1 MLGQEIK
8 MIISIMRTTL
18 TITYLT
24 PMRRMWSQP
33 TNMYGDRLIALCK
46 SIPLRICNGRK
57 LGDILGSFTCH
68 KWNGQSAVD
77 YCLATP
83 GVYHKILT
91 LQVNNFLPHLS
102 DHCPIT
108 IKLKTNA
115 PKILNDYENYEF
127 IEKPKKIM
135 WDKKIEQKF
144 ENILQTADS
153 KLFLTNFA
161 SNGILSDQKCV
172 DNATAFL
179 SEFLVNAAELA
190 SNPKNS
196 IEDFC
201 KKKSCQPNWK
211 FRKKKTRK
219 VYMPKWHD
227 ETCESL
233 LKKIKHS
240 GYLLKKY
247 PENSY
252 LRGCIQSETKQYK
265 KLVKSNQKQF
275 LNGKFDNLDVLHKA
289 NPRGYMNLVKSLRE
303 GTFDKKMPDD
313 SSFISPEGWRSHFSA
328 LLDPPPSPT
337 QGVTHD
343 DMMSYIATNC
353 ALESSDL
360 SEKITKTELLSAIST
375 LDNNKSSSFDRICN
389 EMLKASKL
397 IIYTPVLALF
407 NAILHSVLYPTQ
419 WKSDILTP
427 LHKSGEKSD
436 TNNYRGLSV
445 SSCFGKLFNKILQKR
460 LETFCNKKNLIN
472 DVQGSGKSGS
482 RTADHLLIVRFIIDK
497 YVKNGGKYLFTCF
510 VDLKKAYD
518 MVPRAKLFYT
528 LLKEYEIGGNFLKIL
543 QEIYTNNKIFIKTA
557 EGLLQPI
564 TTSIGVK
571 QGCVFSPVLFNIFIN
586 KICSIFDESCNPIKI
601 KNLEVNCLLWADDLF
616 LCSESATGLQNAI
629 NKMQSFYESLDL
641 PINIKKTKIMI
652 FNKRGLTL
660 SDKFSFTLCG
670 EKLEITNEY
679 QYLGLKLRPSGS
691 MQTAVQELHD
701 KATRAWFG
709 ISHINYKHKRMEVAK
724 FWGCLIHW

>member
-1 MLGQEIK
+1 
-8 MIISIMRTTL
+8 
-18 TITYLT
+18 
-24 PMRRMWSQP
+24 
-33 TNMYGDRLIALCK
+33 
-46 SIPLRICNGRK
+46 
-57 LGDILGSFTCH
+57 
-68 KWNGQSAVD
+68 
-77 YCLATP
+77 
-83 GVYHKILT
+83 
-91 LQVNNFLPHLS
+91 
-102 DHCPIT
+102 
-108 IKLKTNA
+108 
-115 PKILNDYENYEF
+115 
-127 IEKPKKIM
+127 
-135 WDKKIEQKF
+135 
-144 ENILQTADS
+144 
-153 KLFLTNFA
+153 
-161 SNGILSDQKCV
+161 
-172 DNATAFL
+172 
-179 SEFLVNAAELA
+179 
-190 SNPKNS
+190 
-196 IEDFC
+196 
-201 KKKSCQPNWK
+201 
-211 FRKKKTRK
+211 
-219 VYMPKWHD
+219 MPKWHD

-275 LNGKFDNLDVLHKA
+275 LNGLFDNLDVLHKA

-313 SSFISPEGWRSHFSA
+313 SSFVSPEGWRSHFSA

-586 KICSIFDESCNPIKI
+586 KICSIFDESCNPVK
-601 KNLEVNCLLWADDLF
+601 
-616 LCSESATGLQNAI
+616 
-629 NKMQSFYESLDL
+629 
-641 PINIKKTKIMI
+641 IKKTWK
-652 FNKRGLTL
+652 
-660 SDKFSFTLCG
+660 
-670 EKLEITNEY
+670 
-679 QYLGLKLRPSGS
+679 
-691 MQTAVQELHD
+691 
-701 KATRAWFG
+701 
-709 ISHINYKHKRMEVAK
+709 
-724 FWGCLIHW
+724 